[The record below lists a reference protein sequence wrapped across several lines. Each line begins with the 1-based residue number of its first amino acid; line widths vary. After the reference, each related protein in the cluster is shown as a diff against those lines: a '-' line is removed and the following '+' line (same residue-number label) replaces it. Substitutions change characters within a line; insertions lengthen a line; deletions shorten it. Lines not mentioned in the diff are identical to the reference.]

1 MEQNFPP
8 ILKIFNLATVTQI
21 DSIIGYFH
29 QVTGDQVEY
38 QGYHGKYEQTAF
50 SKLIIKTL
58 NDSYVN
64 IQKKVPFELTS
75 RYMAA
80 SMQLKSQDCKYFV
93 SQAVTDQTKLD
104 TICTKFQFK
113 IL

>member
-1 MEQNFPP
+1 MEKNFQP

-21 DSIIGYFH
+21 DSLIGYFH

-38 QGYHGKYEQTAF
+38 LGYNGKYEQTAF

-64 IQKKVPFELTS
+64 IQQRVPFELTS

-80 SMQLKSQDCKYFV
+80 SMQLKS
-93 SQAVTDQTKLD
+93 
-104 TICTKFQFK
+104 
-113 IL
+113 